1 MGSEMH
7 AVCDVHSKWNF
18 LKIAQSQEHFPPPQ
32 SMGPP
37 CWQRC
42 PGSIN
47 WQNPVSG
54 CPPLLTRTGRCS
66 PAGCPPKLQACPHP
80 VALAGRLAGDLEQHT
95 RCYCW
100 GCRPAAAACAT
111 QRCPPMWLT
120 KAAGGLSLGCPCPT
134 AWKCCVP
141 MQRWQPTGRARPDP
155 APPPGAR
162 LPIPESLGSVAQARW
177 LADRWPAAASG
188 RTSCPASR
196 TILGPRCSPG
206 LARAW
211 RCPKCAGL

>member
-1 MGSEMH
+1 MNTRNARWSPTCARWLLASGLWCCFCRSWRLRGWCPNLAQIRPPFTRWEVRCMLSVMCI
-7 AVCDVHSKWNF
+7 ATGTF
-18 LKIAQSQEHFPPPQ
+18 FKIAQSQEHVPPPQ
-32 SMGPP
+32 SMESP

-120 KAAGGLSLGCPCPT
+120 KAAGG
-134 AWKCCVP
+134 
-141 MQRWQPTGRARPDP
+141 ARPGMSLSHCLEMLR
-155 APPPGAR
+155 AHATVAAHRPGK
-162 LPIPESLGSVAQARW
+162 
-177 LADRWPAAASG
+177 
-188 RTSCPASR
+188 T
-196 TILGPRCSPG
+196 
-206 LARAW
+206 
-211 RCPKCAGL
+211 